1 MTQMGDLV
9 PGYDGGVARVGE
21 LGGPLERRKERYPLG
36 AALTIAG
43 LEADPHPFLA
53 RLREREPV
61 SWTPVLDSWLVT
73 RRDLALAVMGDSATF
88 TVDDERFSTAR
99 VVGRSMLSTDGA
111 EHARHRSPFGPPF
124 RADAVRESFSEL
136 VSAETDRL
144 LDAIRP
150 DGRADVRV
158 SFSGPL
164 AASVVTRALGLEG
177 ASADDALGWYQAIVE
192 GVSRIT
198 AGEEI
203 TDAAR
208 DAFDELRA
216 DAGAA
221 VDLRPGSMLAAAV
234 AADRPISNDEAISNA
249 AVIMFGGIETTDGMI
264 ANAIFHLLR
273 HPDARELVSRQP
285 SLLPSAIEE
294 SLRLEPAAAVV
305 DRYATR
311 DVVLGGA
318 EIGRGD
324 KVTVSIAAANR
335 DPATFAEPDRFDVR
349 RPNVQRHAA
358 FARGPHVCVGM
369 HLARLEAHTAVR
381 RALETLP
388 GLRLDGP
395 PDEAAPRGL
404 VFRKPPALRV
414 RWND

>member
-1 MTQMGDLV
+1 MGR
-9 PGYDGGVARVGE
+9 VARAGE
-21 LGGPLERRKERYPLG
+21 VSGLRERLGERYPLG
-36 AALTIAG
+36 AALTVAE

-73 RRDLALAVMGDSATF
+73 RRDLVLAIMGDSAAF

-111 EHARHRSPFGPPF
+111 EHARHRRPFGPPF
-124 RADAVRESFSEL
+124 QADAVRKDFADL
-136 VSAETDRL
+136 VTAETDRL

-150 DGRADVRV
+150 DGHADLRR

-164 AASVVTRALGLEG
+164 AASVVTRALGLED

-192 GVSRIT
+192 GVSRLT
-198 AGEEI
+198 AGEQL

-208 DAFDELRA
+208 HAFDELRA
-216 DAGAA
+216 RAGAA

-234 AADRPISNDEAISNA
+234 AGDRPVSRDEAISNA

-264 ANAIFHLLR
+264 ANAIFHLLC
-273 HPDARELVSRQP
+273 HPDQGELVVREP
-285 SLLPSAIEE
+285 SLLQSAIEE

-311 DVVLGGA
+311 DIMLGDA
-318 EIGRGD
+318 QIGSGD

-335 DPATFAEPDRFDVR
+335 DPGTFADPDRFDVR

-369 HLARLEAHTAVR
+369 HLARLEAHTAVGR
-381 RALETLP
+381 VLETLP
-388 GLRLDGP
+388 GLRLEGWPED
-395 PDEAAPRGL
+395 AAPRGL
-404 VFRKPPALRV
+404 VFRKPPALVV
-414 RWND
+414 RWD